1 MLGAKFS
8 ETYSAVRYSLIQMF
22 FPFTF
27 LDVVCVAL
35 LVCKFSDI
43 LNMSLSN
50 GKHVQKN
57 KGQMKL

>member
-8 ETYSAVRYSLIQMF
+8 ETYSAVGYSRIQMF
-22 FPFTF
+22 SPFLF
-27 LDVVCVAL
+27 LDVFHVAL